1 MICILDVLGGRTR
14 AIRDTKLMFVME
26 EQVIPDTNASLS
38 VLYPSIILVS
48 FKESVTHGYD
58 SETRSIET
66 LLRFS

>member
-26 EQVIPDTNASLS
+26 EPVIPDTNASLS
-38 VLYPSIILVS
+38 VLYSSIILVS
-48 FKESVTHGYD
+48 FKESITHGYD
-58 SETRSIET
+58 SETGSIEI